1 MNALKTLKTQIIA
14 LPIFSAP
21 QYARYRMFFVPLFV
35 VIIASLITLLVT
47 APQIVKLLKTSQD
60 LKDLEEKKQ
69 FYIQKA
75 SELENLNVEDYRN
88 NLDTSLIA
96 LPVDKD
102 IPGVMGELL
111 VSLSGSGMSL
121 LGISFSNSPPESD
134 KLQEYS
140 ILLNVTGSEDNL
152 RNFLERVTVAP
163 RLIKLSSIE
172 VSKGAG
178 ENFTIALS
186 FATFYQILPGD
197 IGSIDDELPKIS
209 ASDTQ
214 FLADIQA
221 KVKTFQTVANQA
233 AVPVAGKSNPF
244 SP

>member
-1 MNALKTLKTQIIA
+1 MNALKILKVQLLA
-14 LPIFSAP
+14 LPIFTSPNFAK
-21 QYARYRMFFVPLFV
+21 YRMFFVPLLV
-35 VIIASLITLLVT
+35 VVIASLITLLVT
-47 APQIVKLLKTSQD
+47 VPQIIKLLKTSQD
-60 LKDLEEKKQ
+60 LKNLEEKKQ
-69 FYIQKA
+69 FYIQKV
-75 SELENLNVEDYRN
+75 SELENLNVDDYRK

-111 VSLSGSGMSL
+111 ISLSGSGMSL

-152 RNFLERVTVAP
+152 RNFLERVSVAP

-172 VSKGAG
+172 ISKGSA
-178 ENFTIALS
+178 ESFTIALS
-186 FATFYQILPGD
+186 FATFYQNLPGD
-197 IGSIDDELPKIS
+197 IGAVDDELPKIT

-214 FLADIQA
+214 FLTDIQA

-233 AVPVAGKSNPF
+233 ATPVAGKSNPF